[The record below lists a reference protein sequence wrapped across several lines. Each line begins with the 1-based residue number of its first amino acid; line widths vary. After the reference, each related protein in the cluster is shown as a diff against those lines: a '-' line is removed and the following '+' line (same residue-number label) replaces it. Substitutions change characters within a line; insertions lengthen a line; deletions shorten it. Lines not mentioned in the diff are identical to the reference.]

1 MVERKQDDLR
11 LVKIGQLLLEK
22 GNYQEEIIPQE
33 KNLYIVE
40 VKNYL
45 VEKTGYQFDI

>member
-22 GNYQEEIIPQE
+22 RKLLGRNYSSREIFIYSIS
-33 KNLYIVE
+33 K
-40 VKNYL
+40 
-45 VEKTGYQFDI
+45 